1 VFDDLSRATLYHY
14 QQLSTDG
21 SHRTTYRVTIIA
33 NEPYPFLLGVI
44 LREEA
49 IPNRLVLRPDRFEGV
64 VTMQD
69 WPAFQSMADK
79 IQERFGQF
87 ELRSVNQVE
96 TTGAPLG
103 SGQLTRVL
111 TTELS
116 DEQLLVLKTAYSLG
130 YFDVPRT
137 ASAKD
142 VAVELD
148 IAQSTL
154 SERLRAAEKQLFELV
169 FGAETESVSLEGI
182 DK

>member
-1 VFDDLSRATLYHY
+1 VFDDLSRATLYHH

-21 SHRTTYRVTIIA
+21 SDRTTYRMTIIA

-64 VTMQD
+64 VTMPD
-69 WPAFQSMADK
+69 WPAFRSMADK
-79 IQERFGQF
+79 IEERFGQF
-87 ELRSVNQVE
+87 ELQSVSQVE

-103 SGQLTRVL
+103 SGQLARVL

-116 DEQLLVLKTAYSLG
+116 DEQLQILEIAYSMG

-137 ASAKD
+137 VSASDIA
-142 VAVELD
+142 AELD

-154 SERLRAAEKQLFELV
+154 SERLRAAEKRLFELV

-182 DK
+182 EK